1 MNNIRVM
8 QSIEIHMHV
17 QNYVLRN
24 IYEQTG
30 IFWEAESDEEED
42 KIVNAAIVGIVPD
55 EITRFLMN
63 LAKLPA
69 IEERN

>member
-30 IFWEAESDEEED
+30 ILWEAESDEEED

-63 LAKLPA
+63 LAQLPA

>member
-24 IYEQTG
+24 IYERTG
-30 IFWEAESDEEED
+30 ILWEAESDKEED
-42 KIVNAAIVGIVPD
+42 KIVNAVIAEIVPD

-63 LAKLPA
+63 LAMLPA
-69 IEERN
+69 IEGRY